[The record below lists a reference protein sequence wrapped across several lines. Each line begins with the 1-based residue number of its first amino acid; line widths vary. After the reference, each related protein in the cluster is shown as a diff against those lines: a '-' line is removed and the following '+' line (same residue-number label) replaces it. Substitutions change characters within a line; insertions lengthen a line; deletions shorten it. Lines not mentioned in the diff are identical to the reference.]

1 MKMLSFGEILW
12 DVYPSSKAIG
22 GASLNL
28 AAHAALLGNDAYL
41 ATAIGDDE
49 LGKEA
54 LEVARKLK
62 INDKFIFTLSDK
74 ETGAV
79 IVTLNEKG
87 IPSYEIKDNVA
98 YDFIKQ
104 PEIGR
109 YCFDVLAF
117 GSLAL
122 RHNDNKKTLEAILS
136 ANSFSEI
143 YTDLNI
149 RLPHS
154 TKKSV
159 NFCLSN
165 ATIVKVSD
173 EELPTVSG
181 WIFSKEYSPED
192 FAIEIAKK
200 YSKIKLIIITMGEKG
215 SFAFDTAKAE
225 FYYCDAIATKV
236 VSTVGAGDSFGAA
249 FLTKYFQGMD
259 INTCLNFASKLSSYV
274 CSKKDAVPDFI
285 EFI

>member
-98 YDFIKQ
+98 YDFIKN
-104 PEIGR
+104 G
-109 YCFDVLAF
+109 Y
-117 GSLAL
+117 G
-122 RHNDNKKTLEAILS
+122 
-136 ANSFSEI
+136 
-143 YTDLNI
+143 
-149 RLPHS
+149 
-154 TKKSV
+154 
-159 NFCLSN
+159 
-165 ATIVKVSD
+165 
-173 EELPTVSG
+173 
-181 WIFSKEYSPED
+181 
-192 FAIEIAKK
+192 
-200 YSKIKLIIITMGEKG
+200 
-215 SFAFDTAKAE
+215 
-225 FYYCDAIATKV
+225 
-236 VSTVGAGDSFGAA
+236 
-249 FLTKYFQGMD
+249 LTG
-259 INTCLNFASKLSSYV
+259 TGFASILGVIFKV
-274 CSKKDAVPDFI
+274 FCSHGAVFI
-285 EFI
+285 TD